1 MTLPAEPEGLEDA
14 APTWLVVA
22 RQEMRDLWMSGRAL
36 VLLFGLSALLSAVTY
51 LAASNQ
57 ALSC

>member
-1 MTLPAEPEGLEDA
+1 MPAEPEGLEDA

-57 ALSC
+57 APRC